1 MSKDK
6 YRKPFRRPAP
16 GRGFQEKDS
25 VLHGKES
32 LEDMKLKRELMKM
45 MLEDHMAQGRAHL
58 SKEDAEE
65 MTIRWMDDTGKEW
78 NEHGQ

>member
-1 MSKDK
+1 MGKDK
-6 YRKPFRRPAP
+6 YRNSFRRPAA

-25 VLHGKES
+25 ILYGKEN

-65 MTIRWMDDTGKEW
+65 MTIRFMDDTGKEW
-78 NEHGQ
+78 TERG

>member
-1 MSKDK
+1 MGKDK
-6 YRKPFRRPAP
+6 YRHSFRRPGA

-25 VLHGKES
+25 VLYGKDS

-45 MLEDHMAQGRAHL
+45 MLEDHMSQGRAHL

-65 MTIRWMDDTGKEW
+65 MTIRWMDDTGKEST
-78 NEHGQ
+78 ERV

>member
-1 MSKDK
+1 MGKDK
-6 YRKPFRRPAP
+6 YRNSFRRPGA

-25 VLHGKES
+25 VLYGKES

-65 MTIRWMDDTGKEW
+65 MTTRWMDDTGKEW
-78 NEHGQ
+78 TTRG